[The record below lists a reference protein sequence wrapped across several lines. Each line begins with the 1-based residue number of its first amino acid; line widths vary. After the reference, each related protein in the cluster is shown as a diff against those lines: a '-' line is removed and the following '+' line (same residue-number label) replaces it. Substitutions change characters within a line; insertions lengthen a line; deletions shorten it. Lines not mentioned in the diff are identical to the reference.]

1 MRRALAFDLDGTLLD
16 ASGRLSDATVRALL
30 ESRRQGHHLAVATA
44 RPLRMV
50 LPVLGLATQVLD
62 ALVVSNG
69 ARTVAGAD
77 GAVLAQH
84 SLGADDAD
92 RVRDVARRLWPDCG
106 LGWEVGHEFRHDA
119 AFERIAAERHV
130 VRILETSARPS
141 PGDPVDQLVVATRA
155 APRASDLR
163 RLAGALGDRFC
174 VTESSAGV
182 IEVSSARADKA
193 QAVLA
198 WARRHHLSRSA
209 VVAFGDG
216 HNDVPLLQVAGTSV
230 AMGNAPDEVKRHARH
245 VTASHAEDGVATF
258 LRRHVLRTHGFVA

>member
-30 ESRRQGHHLAVATA
+30 ESRRQGHQLAVATA

-50 LPVLGLATQVLD
+50 LPVLGLAAQVLD
-62 ALVVSNG
+62 ALIVSNG
-69 ARTVAGAD
+69 ARTVSGTD
-77 GAVLAQH
+77 GEVLAEH
-84 SLGADDAD
+84 ALSTADAD
-92 RVRDVARRLWPDCG
+92 HVREIARRTWPDCG

-119 AFERIAAERHV
+119 AFERIAADRHV
-130 VRILETSARPS
+130 VRILEAPATPT
-141 PGDPVDQLVVATRA
+141 PGDPVHQLVVATVA
-155 APRASDLR
+155 TPRASDLR
-163 RLAGALGDRFC
+163 RLAAALGDRFA

-198 WARRHHLSRSA
+198 WARRHQLSRSA

-216 HNDVPLLQVAGTSV
+216 HNDVAMLRVAGTSV

-245 VTASHAEDGVATF
+245 VTASHADDGVATF
-258 LRRHVLRTHGFVA
+258 LRRHVLRTHGFVV